1 MNNNIVIGVE
11 GLVGAGKTT
20 LCKALVNYMPNTIV
34 LHAGDVY
41 RAVVYRLMQEKDIKK
56 EGLNIKEMMV
66 KFKINLR
73 VENKETVVYFGDEKV
88 DTDALQSD
96 EVSLAVSK
104 ISNVANNSDAYLA
117 VCGIIDKLKEKYN
130 VIFSGR
136 DTMKIYPNLDY
147 HFFIVADLE
156 ERVRRK
162 RIQYNNEIDYE
173 VLKKHIEERDA
184 LQEKSGYYNTYENTI
199 TIDVTNC
206 KSIDEATALVLKHID
221 LNKIT
226 EEV

>member
-1 MNNNIVIGVE
+1 MENIVIGVE
-11 GLVGAGKTT
+11 GLVGAGKTS
-20 LCKALVNYMPNTIV
+20 LCRELVNHIPNTIV
-34 LHAGDVY
+34 LHASDLY
-41 RAVVYRLMQEKDIKK
+41 RAVVYRLLQEKDVKK
-56 EGLNIKEMMV
+56 EGLNIKEML
-66 KFKINLR
+66 KEFNINLKI
-73 VENKETVVYFGDEKV
+73 ENKETVVYFGDEKI
-88 DTDALQSD
+88 DTKLLQSD
-96 EVSLAVSK
+96 EVSLAVSQ
-104 ISNVANNSDAYLA
+104 ISNVANNSEAYLV
-117 VCGIIDKLKEKYN
+117 VCDIINKLKEKYN

-136 DTMKIYPNLDY
+136 DTMKIYPDLDY

-156 ERVRRK
+156 ERIRRK
-162 RIQYNNEIDYE
+162 RIQYNNEVDYE

-184 LQEKSGYYNTYENTI
+184 LQEKSGYYNIYENTI